1 MKDNGRVGKKKEV
14 VPTRVWID
22 KIPTPLT
29 NDLMIVAWKSV
40 AVVLFSPNRGRLS
53 LHLNRRPLDGYPG
66 RYRLSMHVPQWPY
79 CDNNPTAAA
88 LASSP
93 AVSCPSLVTHSRLFG
108 GKNNVMVV
116 LFSPARHSFQ
126 QNALRRSCMLTAS
139 HVAVCCRQ
147 SHVRAPFT

>member
-29 NDLMIVAWKSV
+29 NDLVIVAWKIV

-66 RYRLSMHVPQWPY
+66 RYRLSMHVPQWPC

-93 AVSCPSLVTHSRLFG
+93 AVSCPSLTPCSLKGSR
-108 GKNNVMVV
+108 MVV

>member
-1 MKDNGRVGKKKEV
+1 VKDNGRVGKKKEV

-66 RYRLSMHVPQWPY
+66 RYRLSMHVPQCPY

-93 AVSCPSLVTHSRLFG
+93 AVSCPSL
-108 GKNNVMVV
+108 
-116 LFSPARHSFQ
+116 
-126 QNALRRSCMLTAS
+126 
-139 HVAVCCRQ
+139 
-147 SHVRAPFT
+147 APCSLE